1 MYSYRACI
9 AACIQ
14 KSTGPNDNENAMT
27 SLKDKIIR
35 VAILPLLLRI
45 TQSLNVPRISHGKK
59 MRENMCSGGCRGLEL
74 PYWLLPPLQ
83 GIRGAKENEEE
94 EKKRRLQPPYG
105 CELDPPLN
113 RCFLNFSTSVIERD
127 QTYELEN
134 CR

>member
-1 MYSYRACI
+1 MVDVGAS
-9 AACIQ
+9 
-14 KSTGPNDNENAMT
+14 SSPTGCY
-27 SLKDKIIR
+27 LHYK
-35 VAILPLLLRI
+35 
-45 TQSLNVPRISHGKK
+45 
-59 MRENMCSGGCRGLEL
+59 GLGEL
-74 PYWLLPPLQ
+74 
-83 GIRGAKENEEE
+83 KENEEE